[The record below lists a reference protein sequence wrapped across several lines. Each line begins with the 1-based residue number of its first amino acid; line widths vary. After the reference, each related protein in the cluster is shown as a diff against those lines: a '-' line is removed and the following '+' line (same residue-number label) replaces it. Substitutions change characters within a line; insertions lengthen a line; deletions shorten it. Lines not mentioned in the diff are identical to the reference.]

1 MKAYIY
7 TLLALLFSA
16 IPASAITV
24 TTPANG
30 SQLTSPFTLT
40 ASASTCGSQPT
51 SAMGYSIDYGT
62 TTIEPSA
69 FSAMVIAGNGQHILH
84 VKCWGTSGAADD
96 TDVNITVAATASAAL
111 STIQVSNNLQS
122 LTTWIYNN
130 DPGTSGGSSGSSKL
144 VSSPSLS
151 GSARQYSLSFTN
163 AGGEIFYTSFGS
175 DTQSTHFVYDAQVRI
190 ANPSVA
196 ANIEMDLNQVLANGD
211 TVIYGVQCDGYTG
224 TWDYTVNSG
233 TPANPIDTWIHSN
246 AQCPKPS
253 TWTANTWH
261 HVQIA
266 YSRDAVGNVT
276 YESAIL
282 DGNESD
288 FQNAIGNSAFT
299 LGWGSVLLTNFQ
311 IDGKGSSGSTN
322 VYVDNM
328 TVYRW

>member
-7 TLLALLFSA
+7 TLLALLVSA
-16 IPASAITV
+16 IPASAISV

-30 SQLTSPFTLT
+30 SQLTSPFTLIAN
-40 ASASTCGSQPT
+40 ASACGSQPT
-51 SAMGYSIDYGT
+51 SAMGYSVDYGT

-69 FSAMVIAGNGQHILH
+69 FSAMVIAGSGQHILH
-84 VKCWGTSGAADD
+84 VKCWGTNGSWDV
-96 TDVNITVAATASAAL
+96 TDLNITISATAQVQPAA
-111 STIQVSNNLQS
+111 IQVADNLQS
-122 LTTWIYNN
+122 LPTWIYNN

-144 VSSPSLS
+144 VNSPSLS
-151 GSARQYSLSFTN
+151 GSAREYSVSFTN
-163 AGGEIFYTSFGS
+163 SGGEIFYTTFGA
-175 DTQSTHFVYDAQVRI
+175 DTKSTHFVYDAQVRI
-190 ANPSVA
+190 TKPVA
-196 ANIEMDLNQVLANGD
+196 VANIEMDLNQVLANGN

-224 TWDYTVNSG
+224 TWDYTINAG

-246 AQCPKPS
+246 ASCPKPS

-266 YSRDAVGNVT
+266 YSRDDAGNVT

-282 DGNESD
+282 DGKESD
-288 FQNAIGNSAFT
+288 FGNATGNSAFS

-311 IDGKGSSGSTN
+311 IDGKGASGSTN